1 MLLDFLTLEEN
12 LHLFSR
18 VTRKVL
24 SNSKHTLLCLCGHNV
39 LERINLIPLKTLR
52 WFAQVAGGAKP
63 PRNGSFSL
71 CPKDETNKLPKNGGI
86 ENHSSG

>member
-39 LERINLIPLKTLR
+39 LARIKPNTIETLR

-63 PRNGSFSL
+63 PRNDLFFAMSKG
-71 CPKDETNKLPKNGGI
+71 
-86 ENHSSG
+86 

>member
-24 SNSKHTLLCLCGHNV
+24 SNSKHTLLCLYGHNI
-39 LERINLIPLKTLR
+39 LARINLIPLKTLR
-52 WFAQVAGGAKP
+52 RRKASKERLVFFMLKAENEKI
-63 PRNGSFSL
+63 
-71 CPKDETNKLPKNGGI
+71 PKNEFSVNVI
-86 ENHSSG
+86 PRDEQK